1 MLKGGHAFFTDLT
14 RAIGR
19 RQMYSSNLRV
29 PFTFDFIRAKSYAGT
44 SSTGEVAVTGVRVED
59 LAGRDVILV
68 EDIIDSGLTMS
79 ILVPMLEKSC
89 GSVAVATLIAKRN
102 PKAVGFSAQY
112 VGFEVEDAFLVGY
125 NLDYNEAFRELDH
138 LCVINKAGVTAF
150 KDFDDGTAAN
160 GAATQAGASAGT
172 TVDGN

>member
-1 MLKGGHAFFTDLT
+1 MLKGGHAFFTELT

-19 RQMYSSNLRV
+19 RQLYSSNVRV
-29 PFTFDFIRAKSYAGT
+29 PFTFDFIRAKSYDGT
-44 SSTGEVAVTGVRVED
+44 ASSGEVKVTGVRVED

-89 GSVAVATLIAKRN
+89 TSVAVATLIAKRN
-102 PKAVGFSAQY
+102 PKAVGFRAQY
-112 VGFEVEDAFLVGY
+112 IGFEVEDAFLVGY

-138 LCVINKAGVTAF
+138 LCVINAKGVAAF
-150 KDFDDGTAAN
+150 KDFDDGTSANSAAV
-160 GAATQAGASAGT
+160 QAGADAA
-172 TVDGN
+172 NAEAAE

>member
-19 RQMYSSNLRV
+19 RQQFSSNVRV

-44 SSTGEVAVTGVRVED
+44 ASTGEVSVTGVRIED

-79 ILVPMLEKSC
+79 ILVPMLEKDCASV
-89 GSVAVATLIAKRN
+89 SVAALISKRN
-102 PKAVGFSAQY
+102 PKAVGFKAQY

-125 NLDYNEAFRELDH
+125 NLDYNEAFRELEH
-138 LCVINKAGVTAF
+138 LCVINKDGVQAF
-150 KDFDDGTAAN
+150 KDFDDGTSAN
-160 GAATQAGASAGT
+160 GAATQAGADAANAASA
-172 TVDGN
+172 